1 MISQGKIQMRVQEMV
16 QENLALTEY
25 QREGFEMLLLI
36 QSFRQAIGC
45 QIALGD

>member
-1 MISQGKIQMRVQEMV
+1 MRVQEMV